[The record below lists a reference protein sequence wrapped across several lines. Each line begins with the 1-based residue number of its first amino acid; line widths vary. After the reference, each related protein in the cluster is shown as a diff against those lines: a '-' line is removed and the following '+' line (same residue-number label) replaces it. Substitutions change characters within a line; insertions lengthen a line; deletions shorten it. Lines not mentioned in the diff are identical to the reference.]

1 MATRVSPT
9 KGNLMK
15 IKKSLELAKVGY
27 DLLDRKRNI
36 LIRETMGL
44 IDSASDIRRR
54 IAESYRIA
62 YQALEEANMSMG
74 IVDDFAAFVPV
85 ENGLSISTRS
95 VMGVEI
101 PTVSLDAVPTDNYF
115 GFRRTT
121 AKLDEAYRRFNEV
134 KQLTAELAQ
143 TENSVYRLATGIKKA
158 QKRANALKNII
169 IPRFEEQVKTITAA
183 LDEKDREEFSRL
195 KVIKSFIDERSRYS
209 APFAAETDERS
220 MKMCLSNLSFE
231 YLNNT
236 DFSAVAV
243 DIFDILAD
251 NMTAIAPTG
260 NAREEDYSC
269 WYAGLTDALE
279 LDSRQLI
286 IIKDSG
292 NIIGFFQYS
301 VNNNTF
307 MMEEI
312 QLRPEYQGKGVFRA
326 LYGFVIR
333 HISAETEF
341 VEAYA
346 NIGNGKSIGILQKFG
361 LQNIGRNKNGR
372 SYHFKGSYS
381 SLLKWF
387 NGR

>member
-1 MATRVSPT
+1 MAARMSPT

-44 IDSASDIRRR
+44 IDSAADIRSR

-74 IVDDFAAFVPV
+74 IVDEFAAFVPV
-85 ENGLSISTRS
+85 ENGLTISSRS

-101 PTVSLDAVPTDNYF
+101 PTVSLDPVPTDNYF

-169 IPRFEEQVKTITAA
+169 IPRFEEQVKTITSA

-195 KVIKSFIDERSRYS
+195 KVIKSFIDE
-209 APFAAETDERS
+209 D
-220 MKMCLSNLSFE
+220 
-231 YLNNT
+231 
-236 DFSAVAV
+236 
-243 DIFDILAD
+243 
-251 NMTAIAPTG
+251 
-260 NAREEDYSC
+260 
-269 WYAGLTDALE
+269 
-279 LDSRQLI
+279 
-286 IIKDSG
+286 
-292 NIIGFFQYS
+292 
-301 VNNNTF
+301 
-307 MMEEI
+307 
-312 QLRPEYQGKGVFRA
+312 
-326 LYGFVIR
+326 
-333 HISAETEF
+333 
-341 VEAYA
+341 
-346 NIGNGKSIGILQKFG
+346 
-361 LQNIGRNKNGR
+361 
-372 SYHFKGSYS
+372 
-381 SLLKWF
+381 
-387 NGR
+387 

>member
-1 MATRVSPT
+1 MAARVSPT

-44 IDSASDIRRR
+44 IDSAADIRSR
-54 IAESYRIA
+54 IAESYRVA

-85 ENGLSISTRS
+85 ENGLTISSRS

-101 PTVSLDAVPTDNYF
+101 PTVSLDPVPTDNYF

-169 IPRFEEQVKTITAA
+169 IPRFEEQVKTITSA

-195 KVIKSFIDERSRYS
+195 KVIKSFIDE
-209 APFAAETDERS
+209 D
-220 MKMCLSNLSFE
+220 
-231 YLNNT
+231 
-236 DFSAVAV
+236 
-243 DIFDILAD
+243 
-251 NMTAIAPTG
+251 
-260 NAREEDYSC
+260 
-269 WYAGLTDALE
+269 
-279 LDSRQLI
+279 
-286 IIKDSG
+286 
-292 NIIGFFQYS
+292 
-301 VNNNTF
+301 
-307 MMEEI
+307 
-312 QLRPEYQGKGVFRA
+312 
-326 LYGFVIR
+326 
-333 HISAETEF
+333 
-341 VEAYA
+341 
-346 NIGNGKSIGILQKFG
+346 
-361 LQNIGRNKNGR
+361 
-372 SYHFKGSYS
+372 
-381 SLLKWF
+381 
-387 NGR
+387 

>member
-1 MATRVSPT
+1 MAARVSPT

-44 IDSASDIRRR
+44 IDSAADIRSR
-54 IAESYRIA
+54 IAESYRVA

-74 IVDDFAAFVPV
+74 IVDEFAAFVPV
-85 ENGLSISTRS
+85 ENGLTISSRS

-101 PTVSLDAVPTDNYF
+101 PTVSLDPVPTDNYF

-195 KVIKSFIDERSRYS
+195 KVITSFIDE
-209 APFAAETDERS
+209 D
-220 MKMCLSNLSFE
+220 
-231 YLNNT
+231 
-236 DFSAVAV
+236 
-243 DIFDILAD
+243 
-251 NMTAIAPTG
+251 
-260 NAREEDYSC
+260 
-269 WYAGLTDALE
+269 
-279 LDSRQLI
+279 
-286 IIKDSG
+286 
-292 NIIGFFQYS
+292 
-301 VNNNTF
+301 
-307 MMEEI
+307 
-312 QLRPEYQGKGVFRA
+312 
-326 LYGFVIR
+326 
-333 HISAETEF
+333 
-341 VEAYA
+341 
-346 NIGNGKSIGILQKFG
+346 
-361 LQNIGRNKNGR
+361 
-372 SYHFKGSYS
+372 
-381 SLLKWF
+381 
-387 NGR
+387 